1 MKKKAII
8 RNQKK
13 KILLGTILEDFNEN
27 NLSKNQSRRYQEPIN
42 DNENNMHI
50 NSFEIKEENKEKP
63 KEAKKNGGETK
74 ISKVIEE
81 LKDNL
86 DSLGGAMNYIE
97 QDEEQQKQ
105 NLNQNEINDNKI
117 KDDGLNIFKNEILNM
132 INRISDNFNE
142 QLKKQNDY
150 FNSQQKIFLPNL
162 FFTLISN
169 SDFISF
175 FFSLS
180 SNL

>member
-1 MKKKAII
+1 MQTEPNNNIEMRG

-86 DSLGGAMNYIE
+86 DSLGGA
-97 QDEEQQKQ
+97 KG
-105 NLNQNEINDNKI
+105 K
-117 KDDGLNIFKNEILNM
+117 KDK
-132 INRISDNFNE
+132 RR
-142 QLKKQNDY
+142 
-150 FNSQQKIFLPNL
+150 
-162 FFTLISN
+162 T
-169 SDFISF
+169 
-175 FFSLS
+175 
-180 SNL
+180 